1 MRLLI
6 PQNEGESHTI
16 EPFDV
21 FVSDV
26 DVLLESK
33 PEGKVRRHTLG
44 ASMLMVSS
52 RMKR

>member
-6 PQNEGESHTI
+6 SREGEPRSA
-16 EPFDV
+16 EPFDI

-33 PEGKVRRHTLG
+33 PEGKV
-44 ASMLMVSS
+44 SS
-52 RMKR
+52 RVCMLLS

>member
-6 PQNEGESHTI
+6 PQNEGESHSI

-21 FVSDV
+21 FISDV

-33 PEGKVRRHTLG
+33 PEGKVWLHAWARFY
-44 ASMLMVSS
+44 ADDFF
-52 RMKR
+52 RMKL